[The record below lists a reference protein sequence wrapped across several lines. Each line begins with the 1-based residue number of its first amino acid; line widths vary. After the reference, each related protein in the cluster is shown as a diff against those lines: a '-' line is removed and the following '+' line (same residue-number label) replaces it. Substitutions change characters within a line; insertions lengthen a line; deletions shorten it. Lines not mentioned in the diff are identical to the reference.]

1 MRAITFV
8 SVEQTAATGGQ
19 NKSEKE
25 KGDAYFFH
33 VKMSIYSC

>member
-8 SVEQTAATGGQ
+8 SVEQTTATGGQ
-19 NKSEKE
+19 KNSEKE

-33 VKMSIYSC
+33 VIIEIYRC